1 MDPLL
6 TLRYQT
12 LFQYYGIGGNNLLLD
27 TKSYLT
33 SRINQDPQLLRPDA
47 ALFLLVNIE
56 HMIIRPLSGYIPD
69 PMSPHGSPMRVSM
82 DPLKLNGA
90 LKQFIDIILNDL
102 QLAPKPATA
111 HSVLKS
117 VDKYWAQIGKLFDWY

>member
-6 TLRYQT
+6 TLRYQS
-12 LFQYYGIGGNNLLLD
+12 LFSYYGIGGNPLLLD
-27 TKSYLT
+27 AKKSLI
-33 SRINQDPQLLRPDA
+33 SRMNQDPQLLRVDG
-47 ALFLLVNIE
+47 ALFLLVNID
-56 HMIIRPLSGYIPD
+56 HMIIRPLSGYIPERFSLD
-69 PMSPHGSPMRVSM
+69 GSPMQVSM
-82 DPLKLNGA
+82 DPAQLDGA
-90 LKQFIDIILNDL
+90 LKQFIDTILNDL